1 MQYSRPRMDQRL
13 ETEAKTLLLES
24 YFEFCEQAYKKA
36 PGSLNQKIPR
46 DVFSNLLNEIGC
58 LLVQRSKE
66 MIVDD
71 AVKQHLD
78 ATPLPPEVDD
88 LLPSDFRVFCLALN
102 ALKQWVSAE
111 QSATDRYLL
120 GSTGRQRCKD
130 VATHCLVTGEQL
142 DASTLELHHPVRDGR
157 PPIPLSKEG
166 HELVER
172 QHSEI
177 GDESD
182 FVRVALAQLKKEGN
196 RSWVMLRR
204 GCLLLLDQSVPA
216 SPPSVTASSK
226 TFARKAAK
234 QTKLNYAELVEW
246 LDQNSLGK
254 FK

>member
-13 ETEAKTLLLES
+13 ETEAKPLLLES
-24 YFEFCEQAYKKA
+24 YFEFCEDAFKKA
-36 PGSLNQKIPR
+36 PESLNQKIPR
-46 DVFSNLLNEIGC
+46 DVFSNLLDEIGG

-66 MIVDD
+66 MTVDD

-102 ALKQWVSAE
+102 ALKQWE
-111 QSATDRYLL
+111 SATDRYLL
-120 GSTGRQRCKD
+120 GGNGRQRCKD

-142 DASTLELHHPVRDGR
+142 DAKTLELHHPVRDGR

-172 QHSEI
+172 QHSEV

-182 FVRVALAQLKKEGN
+182 LVWVALARLKKKGN

-216 SPPSVTASSK
+216 SPPSVIASSK

-234 QTKLNYAELVEW
+234 KTKLNYAELVEW
-246 LDQNSLGK
+246 LDQNSLGE